1 MLRMISTRQL
11 FVLFLIAVPLFL
23 ISDPVIAQNR
33 TTRIINGQGTGPGG
47 ASGQQL
53 FNMDPN
59 SPNPIIITE
68 GAVDPSI
75 YIVGPGDLFSVI
87 VGGPAPIQAMVP
99 ISVSGKMIALDAGS
113 LDAAGK
119 TLSEVQAETIELLKS
134 QYNNVSI
141 DVSLLQP
148 RRFFVHV
155 SGSVPEPG
163 RYLMFP
169 LARLDDAVQQAF
181 AAQAAARPDPTAN
194 NEIRVVGSAT
204 AQMPT
209 TRPEYK
215 PSLRNITVTSLSGES
230 QSYDLFRYYV
240 HGDLDH
246 NPYVQD
252 GDVIQLNS
260 YDELRDAIQITGDV
274 ASPGKVEYREGD
286 TVLDVLRLVSGDQD
300 LTTVKTL
307 RLTHSSEEGASA
319 PIDLDIQAIIRGEA
333 PDMAVQKGD
342 YLNIGV
348 QESATAAIYGFVQF
362 PGTYPIKN
370 GQTTLR
376 ELLELAGGLKEEA
389 SVQAAYLE
397 RRQSLS
403 SKPTIE
409 GSELDFFER
418 AYFRESL
425 AKNRVSIDIASALDP
440 DATNILLYSG
450 DVVVFPRDEQTVYVT
465 GNVLNPGYIPYSP
478 DMTAMEYIEKAG
490 GMGPLTTG
498 ILIFEEGSGKVHSN
512 TSVIVRPGDTI
523 FINREAITDN
533 PELQALL
540 LTDEV
545 SERQAR
551 IARTQTIITGVT
563 ALVSVVNTFLLIR
576 DRLSN

>member
-1 MLRMISTRQL
+1 MISTRQL
-11 FVLFLIAVPLFL
+11 FTLLLFIVPLCITADL
-23 ISDPVIAQNR
+23 AIAQNR
-33 TTRIINGQGTGPGG
+33 TTRILNGQGTGPGG
-47 ASGQQL
+47 LSGQQL

-59 SPNPIIITE
+59 NPSSILITE
-68 GAVDPSI
+68 GAVDPAI
-75 YIVGPGDLFSVI
+75 YIVGPGDLFSVS
-87 VGGPAPIQAMVP
+87 VGGPAPIQAMVT

-113 LDAAGK
+113 INAAGK
-119 TLSEVQAETIELLKS
+119 TLLEVQEETTELLRS

-141 DVSLLQP
+141 DISLLQP

-163 RYLMFP
+163 RYQMFP
-169 LARLDDAVQQAF
+169 LARLDDAIQHAF
-181 AAQAAARPDPTAN
+181 AAQATARPDPTAN
-194 NEIRVVGSAT
+194 NEIRVIGSAT
-204 AQMPT
+204 AEMPA

-215 PSLRNITVTSLSGES
+215 SSLRNITVTSLTGETN
-230 QSYDLFRYYV
+230 SYDLFRYYV

-246 NPYVQD
+246 NPYIQD
-252 GDVIQLNS
+252 GDVIQLDA
-260 YDELRDAIQITGDV
+260 YDELRDAIQVTGDV
-274 ASPGKVEYREGD
+274 AAPGRIEYRDGD
-286 TVLDVLRLVSGDQD
+286 TVLGILRLVYGNEE
-300 LTTVKTL
+300 LATVNTV
-307 RLTHSSEEGASA
+307 RLTRSLGGDITA
-319 PIDLDIQAIIRGEA
+319 PIDLDVSAIMDGTI
-333 PDMAVQKGD
+333 PDMAVQRGD
-342 YLNIGV
+342 YLNVGT

-362 PGTYPIKN
+362 PGTYPILN

-389 SVQAAYLE
+389 SVRAAYLE

-425 AKNRVSIDIASALDP
+425 AKNRVSIDIASALETEAP
-440 DATNILLYSG
+440 DILLYSG
-450 DVVVFPRDEQTVYVT
+450 DVIVFPRDEQTVYVT
-465 GNVLNPGYIPYSP
+465 GNVLNPGYIPYAP
-478 DMTAMEYIEKAG
+478 GMTAMDYITRAG

-498 ILIFEEGSGKVHSN
+498 VLIFEEGSGNVHAN
-512 TSVIVRPGDTI
+512 TNAIIRPGDTI
-523 FINREAITDN
+523 FINREAMTDN

-540 LTDEV
+540 LTDEA